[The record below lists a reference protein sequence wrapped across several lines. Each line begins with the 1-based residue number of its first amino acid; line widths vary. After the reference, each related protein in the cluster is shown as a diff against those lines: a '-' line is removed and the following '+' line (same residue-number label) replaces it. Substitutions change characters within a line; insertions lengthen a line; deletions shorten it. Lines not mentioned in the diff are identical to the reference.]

1 LAILKKIEGSIFSQI
16 FNVGSGIIGA
26 RGLSF
31 LNTILAVAI
40 FGQEVFGYLAVFIA
54 ITSIV
59 SSINLLTLDK
69 ILPNFKDES
78 ARIVVL
84 ALCIQ
89 LIISAPIPILL
100 APYLDWE
107 YSEYMAIQIIA
118 TGLTSIG
125 LALNVRE
132 KKFGWISIIEILP
145 VFVFFGFLVVSW
157 YLDIKDPE
165 LLLAG
170 RANSFLLAALIY
182 AFFIILPYIRK
193 VRFRLFA
200 ILTLYKREKLFMFQV
215 TLGNFCNR
223 GAYYFPTILIADY
236 FGLEAAAQYGLMLQF
251 CMLPMGLVEGAV
263 GKVYQ
268 GHLATMV
275 RSGIS
280 SNLNR
285 NKIKFALLC
294 LAVLFLVVMYCIVPF
309 AIQKGLDGNWD
320 LAIDLIYIMS
330 PAFAVMIIISPLT
343 VAFFVFK
350 MGKIEMFG
358 QVIWL
363 IFILL
368 SMGIGIYFNNIIIGI
383 SAFSIITIIRL
394 IILYFYAE
402 HSISAWEKTRLL

>member
-1 LAILKKIEGSIFSQI
+1 MAILKKIEGSIFSQI

>member
-26 RGLSF
+26 RGFSF

-368 SMGIGIYFNNIIIGI
+368 SMGMGIYF
-383 SAFSIITIIRL
+383 IRL

>member
-1 LAILKKIEGSIFSQI
+1 
-16 FNVGSGIIGA
+16 
-26 RGLSF
+26 
-31 LNTILAVAI
+31 
-40 FGQEVFGYLAVFIA
+40 
-54 ITSIV
+54 
-59 SSINLLTLDK
+59 
-69 ILPNFKDES
+69 
-78 ARIVVL
+78 
-84 ALCIQ
+84 
-89 LIISAPIPILL
+89 
-100 APYLDWE
+100 
-107 YSEYMAIQIIA
+107 MAIQIIA

-132 KKFGWISIIEILP
+132 KKFCWISIIEILP